1 MDPDTLRDE
10 AARLRERAAKIEDE
24 NPTAAEYHELRA
36 DWCEYLARKR
46 AEEQQ
51 PPT

>member
-10 AARLRERAAKIEDE
+10 AARLRERAEEIAEE
-24 NPTAAEYHELRA
+24 NPAASECHELRA

-46 AEEQQ
+46 EEEQG
-51 PPT
+51 